1 MRSIPASPP
10 TADVRPG
17 AKYDRDLAVEPPG
30 HAGPSRCRPCS
41 GISSACTA
49 AAAAWWD
56 GRCASPPTRARDW
69 REAASHRVL
78 SWRLSIAMEAA
89 FCVATLEDTLAR
101 YGEPDIFDTDQGSQF
116 TGRALAV
123 GARQQ
128 RHRDQHGWQRSLAR
142 QRLRREAVPRP
153 NHSSNGQRQP
163 RAQSQTLLLSGYP
176 ADDRTV
182 NYLTIP

>member
-1 MRSIPASPP
+1 
-10 TADVRPG
+10 
-17 AKYDRDLAVEPPG
+17 
-30 HAGPSRCRPCS
+30 
-41 GISSACTA
+41 
-49 AAAAWWD
+49 
-56 GRCASPPTRARDW
+56 
-69 REAASHRVL
+69 
-78 SWRLSIAMEAA
+78 MEAA

-128 RHRDQHGWQRSLAR
+128 QIRDQHRWQRRLAR
-142 QRLRREAVPRP
+142 QRLRRKAAPRP
-153 NHSSNGQRQP
+153 NHSSNGRGS
-163 RAQSQTLLLSGYP
+163 RVGTLRTLLLSGYP